1 MFSYCLKGATP
12 SVPFPVYITCLSHPV
27 PLRAL
32 PPGLEGGVELFGDVP
47 DVLTVSVGAAAAGD
61 QHWD

>member
-1 MFSYCLKGATP
+1 MFSYCFKAVTT
-12 SVPFPVYITCLSHPV
+12 SAPFPVYITYLSHPV

-47 DVLTVSVGAAAAGD
+47 DVLAVSVGAAAAAG
-61 QHWD
+61 QHRD